1 MREKI
6 KYSPIILGYDIET
19 STTEYEDTKVAYPY
33 LHGIIKTNFKHISKL
48 DYSEK
53 LQYHAFRT
61 NKDVLDFFE
70 EINNSTNERVLCYV
84 HNLSYEYSFLAGMIK
99 EKYGTIY
106 DIENGSIPSDYYMG
120 DSPRKPF
127 KVVFP
132 ALPNIEFRCSYKI
145 LNKSLAKVGESIG
158 LPKLEKQDN
167 YQSQYTPWD
176 NLPQE
181 EYEYNKRDIEVT
193 LYGVMYMATQGKEWF
208 AKNTNDLAKI
218 YSVTSYNKLCV
229 QSMMGNRN
237 TWYFRNHN
245 LKLKPQNM
253 QEYSILDRAYVG
265 GYTHAN
271 IYYNDVDLSDVHS
284 IDLTSAY
291 PSNMVGFKYPTK
303 MIKGTYKM
311 YSQMQKVY
319 DKVGFIGL
327 FKFKNIKC
335 VNDMS
340 YISRSKCISISKDC
354 VLDNGKVLKASEL
367 TIYVNEIQYNLI
379 KKLYT
384 YDECLVDD
392 DNLLIMSKYK
402 SLPKYY
408 TDCIYQY
415 AKQKTELKHTL
426 ETLKEGTEEYIST
439 AYELMKTKNILNGLY
454 GTHGMRYI
462 RPELVFDGEKY
473 TFRNPANVDEIL
485 EKAKNKYFDLVIAIY
500 TTTYT
505 HKVLFDAIIYL
516 QKNNAEIV
524 YCDTDSIKFFADN
537 VTTEKVKNWVQEI
550 NDKMVKEIENTQ
562 GLKFN
567 KDFGFISFDYEKC
580 YKNFKT
586 LGAKKYTYQLQD
598 GYIGVT
604 IAGVPKTFEKW
615 VNNQYRRGRM
625 HYTFDWFT
633 YNTTIPHE
641 ITNKLTTNYQDD
653 VYIDLPYYKGFT
665 GVVLE
670 NCDYCLNNS
679 IENKW
684 VLEIEW
690 YKEWSE

>member
-1 MREKI
+1 MKDKI

-19 STTEYEDTKVAYPY
+19 STVEYGDTKVSYPY
-33 LHGIIKTNFKHISKL
+33 LHGIIKSSFNQLAKL
-48 DYSEK
+48 DYTEK
-53 LQYHAFRT
+53 LDYRAYRT
-61 NKDVLDFFE
+61 NKEIMDFFE
-70 EINNSTNERVLCYV
+70 NVNNSTDERVICYV
-84 HNLSYEYSFLAGMIK
+84 HNLSYEYSFLVGMIK
-99 EKYGTIY
+99 EKYGTLY
-106 DIENGSIPSDYYMG
+106 DIERGSIPSDYFMG

-132 ALPNIEFRCSYKI
+132 PLPNIEFRCSYKI

-158 LPKLEKQDN
+158 LPKLDKHDN
-167 YQSQYTPWD
+167 YQSQYTPVD
-176 NLPQE
+176 RLPQE

-193 LYGVMYMATQGKEWF
+193 LYGVMYMARQGRDWF
-208 AKNTNDLAKI
+208 AKNTTDLAKI

-253 QEYSILDRAYVG
+253 HEYSILDKAYVG

-303 MIKGTYKM
+303 MIKGTFEIYQKM
-311 YSQMQKVY
+311 SKVY
-319 DKVGFIGL
+319 DRVGFIGL
-327 FKFKNIKC
+327 VKFSNIKC
-335 VNDMS
+335 INDMS
-340 YISRSKCISISKDC
+340 YISRSKCITLSKDC
-354 VLDNGKVLKASEL
+354 VLDNGKILKASEL
-367 TIYVNEIQYNLI
+367 TLYINEVQYDLI

-392 DNLLIMSKYK
+392 DNLLIMSAYK
-402 SLPKYY
+402 PLPKYY
-408 TDCIYQY
+408 TNCIYEY
-415 AKQKTELKHTL
+415 AQTKTELKNRL
-426 ETLKEGTEEYIST
+426 ENLKEGSEEYMST

-473 TFRNPANVDEIL
+473 TLKNPTNAEEML
-485 EKAKNKYFDLVIAIY
+485 EKSKNKYFDLVIAIY

-505 HKVLFDAIIYL
+505 HKVLFDAIQYL
-516 QKNNAEIV
+516 QDKDCEIV

-537 VTTEKVKNWVQEI
+537 VTSEKVKNWVQEI
-550 NDKMVKEIENTQ
+550 NERMIKEIENPQ
-562 GLKFN
+562 GIKFN
-567 KDFGFISFDYEKC
+567 QDFAFISFDYEKC
-580 YKNFKT
+580 YKKFKT
-586 LGAKKYTYQLQD
+586 LGAKKYTYQLED

-615 VNNQYRRGRM
+615 VNHQYNRGRM
-625 HYTFDWFT
+625 AYPFDWFKIDS
-633 YNTTIPHE
+633 TIPHT
-641 ITNKLTTNYQDD
+641 ITNKLTTKYQDNM
-653 VYIDLPYYKGFT
+653 YLDLPYYTGFT

-684 VLEIEW
+684 LLEIEW
-690 YKEWSE
+690 NEEWSD

>member
-6 KYSPIILGYDIET
+6 KYSHIILGYDIET
-19 STTEYEDTKVAYPY
+19 TTIEYKDTKVSYPY
-33 LHGIIKTNFKHISKL
+33 LHGIVKSSFTQLAKL
-48 DYSEK
+48 DYNEK
-53 LQYHAFRT
+53 LDYRAYRT
-61 NKDVLDFFE
+61 NKEIMDFFE
-70 EINNSTNERVLCYV
+70 NLNNSTDERVICYV

-99 EKYGTIY
+99 EKYGNLY
-106 DIENGSIPSDYYMG
+106 DIESGSIPSDYFMG

-158 LPKLEKQDN
+158 LPKLDKQDN
-167 YQSQYTPWD
+167 YQSTYTPVD
-176 NLPQE
+176 ILPQE
-181 EYEYNKRDIEVT
+181 EYTYNKRDIEVT
-193 LYGVMYMATQGKEWF
+193 LYGVMYMARQGKDWF
-208 AKNTNDLAKI
+208 AKDTNDLAKI

-229 QSMMGNRN
+229 QAMMGNRN
-237 TWYFRNHN
+237 TRYFRNHN
-245 LKLKPQNM
+245 IALKPQNM
-253 QEYSILDRAYVG
+253 KEYSILDKAYVG

-271 IYYNDVDLSDVHS
+271 LYYNDVDLADVHS

-327 FKFKNIKC
+327 FKFRNIKC

-340 YISRSKCISISKDC
+340 YISRSKCITISKDC
-354 VLDNGKVLKASEL
+354 MLDNGKVLKATEL
-367 TIYVNEIQYNLI
+367 TLYINEVQYALI

-384 YDECLVDD
+384 YDDCLVDD

-402 SLPKYY
+402 ALPKYY

-415 AKQKTELKHTL
+415 AKTKTKLKHKL
-426 ETLKEGTEEYIST
+426 ENLKEGSEEYIST
-439 AYELMKTKNILNGLY
+439 AYELMKIKNILNGLY

-462 RPELVFDGEKY
+462 RPELVYDGQKY
-473 TFRNPANVDEIL
+473 NLKNPTNCEEML
-485 EKAKNKYFDLVIAIY
+485 EKSKNKYFDLVIAIY

-505 HKVLFDAIIYL
+505 HKVLFNAIQYL
-516 QKNNAEIV
+516 QDKDCEIV

-537 VTTEKVKNWVQEI
+537 VTSEKVKIWVQEI
-550 NDKMVKEIENTQ
+550 NAKMVDEIENPQ

-580 YKNFKT
+580 YKKFKT

-615 VNNQYRRGRM
+615 INKQYRRGRM
-625 HYTFDWFT
+625 SYPFEWFVSDS
-633 YNTTIPHE
+633 TIPHT

-653 VYIDLPYYKGFT
+653 VYIDLAYYKGYT

-670 NCDYCLNNS
+670 KCDYCLNNS
-679 IENKW
+679 IDNKW
-684 VLEIEW
+684 LLEIEW
-690 YKEWSE
+690 NNEWSE

>member
-6 KYSPIILGYDIET
+6 KYSNIILGYDIET
-19 STTEYEDTKVAYPY
+19 STIDYKDTKVSYPY
-33 LHGIIKTNFKHISKL
+33 LHGIIKTSFTQLANLDYTEKL
-48 DYSEK
+48 DYRA
-53 LQYHAFRT
+53 YRT
-61 NKDVLDFFE
+61 NKEIMDFFSK
-70 EINNSTNERVLCYV
+70 INDSTDERVLCYV

-99 EKYGTIY
+99 EKCGSIY
-106 DIENGSIPSDYYMG
+106 DIENGSIPSEYFMG

-127 KVVFP
+127 KVVLP
-132 ALPNIEFRCSYKI
+132 QLPNIEFRCSYKI

-158 LPKLEKQDN
+158 LPKLDKQDN
-167 YQSQYTPWD
+167 YQSTYKPVD
-176 NLPQE
+176 NLPKE
-181 EYEYNKRDIEVT
+181 EFEYNKRDIEVT
-193 LYGVMYMATQGKEWF
+193 LYGVMYMARQGKDWF
-208 AKNTNDLAKI
+208 AKDSNDLAKI

-229 QSMMGNRN
+229 QAMMGNRN

-253 QEYSILDRAYVG
+253 QEYSILDKAYVG

-291 PSNMVGFKYPTK
+291 PSNMVGYLYPTK
-303 MIKGTYKM
+303 MIKGTYDMYKKM
-311 YSQMQKVY
+311 GKVY
-319 DKVGFIGL
+319 DRVGFIGL

-335 VNDMS
+335 INDMA
-340 YISRSKCISISKDC
+340 YISRSKCITISKDC

-379 KKLYT
+379 KNLYT

-402 SLPKYY
+402 PLPKYY

-415 AKQKTELKHTL
+415 AKTKTELKHTL
-426 ETLKEGTEEYIST
+426 ENLKEGTEEYIST

-462 RPELVFDGEKY
+462 RPELVYDGSKY
-473 TFRNPANVDEIL
+473 TFRNPANADEML
-485 EKAKNKYFDLVIAIY
+485 EKSKNKYFDLVIAIY

-505 HKVLFDAIIYL
+505 HKVLFDAIQYL
-516 QKNNAEIV
+516 QVKDCEIV
-524 YCDTDSIKFFADN
+524 YCDTDSIKFYNSD
-537 VTTEKVKNWVQEI
+537 VSKNTIKKWVQEI
-550 NDKMVKEIENTQ
+550 NEKMVKEIENPQ

-567 KDFGFISFDYEKC
+567 KDFAFISFDYEKC
-580 YKNFKT
+580 YKSFKT

-615 VNNQYRRGRM
+615 VNRQYIRGRM
-625 HYTFDWFT
+625 AYPFDWFVCD
-633 YNTTIPHE
+633 TTIPHS

-653 VYIDLPYYKGFT
+653 VYIDLPYYTGFT

-670 NCDYCLNNS
+670 NCDYRLNNS
-679 IENKW
+679 LENKW
-684 VLEIEW
+684 LLEIEW
-690 YKEWSE
+690 NNEWSE